1 MMNLQKSLWTWV
13 LMAVLITPISQLSA
27 QNKKNKDKVSDTLH
41 TELTEASQDIS
52 MIDSLQH
59 IIDSLQSSLIQAGK
73 DKEHTHLLLQQLQ
86 AENDSLKS
94 IPACDMSYVLNYGN
108 ALLYRKYSARAD
120 DIAAL
125 LTNIPENLKQKDRDQ
140 MLAEA
145 KVMVQSSEVSSQ
157 DIRNR
162 VYHLLEMVP
171 HDQQAN
177 EDIREILSHVPQDK
191 VTEYSLTKHAIELI
205 DQLPR
210 EVTAKDDRY
219 TIIRN
224 LLLAYKDA
232 TVELKAVLQSIQDH
246 PGNSIDMPD
255 NKSSFIKQIKTTN
268 YYKQYYD
275 QVWTIP
281 YLNSVIN
288 TAIARLQNATSH
300 IDMEDLIKEL

>member
-1 MMNLQKSLWTWV
+1 
-13 LMAVLITPISQLSA
+13 MAVLITPISQISA

-52 MIDSLQH
+52 LIDSLQH

-145 KVMVQSSEVSSQ
+145 KVMVQSSEVPSQ

-171 HDQQAN
+171 HDQQTN

-268 YYKQYYD
+268 YYKQYYN

-281 YLNSVIN
+281 YLNSVID

>member
-13 LMAVLITPISQLSA
+13 LMAVLITPISQISA

-52 MIDSLQH
+52 LIDSLQH
-59 IIDSLQSSLIQAGK
+59 IIDSLQNSLILAGK

-145 KVMVQSSEVSSQ
+145 KVMVQSSEVPSQ

-171 HDQQAN
+171 HDQQTN

-281 YLNSVIN
+281 SLNSVIN

>member
-1 MMNLQKSLWTWV
+1 MNLQKSLWTWV
-13 LMAVLITPISQLSA
+13 LMAVLITPISQISA

-59 IIDSLQSSLIQAGK
+59 IIDSLQNSLILAGK

-145 KVMVQSSEVSSQ
+145 KVMVQSSEVPSQ

-171 HDQQAN
+171 HDQQTN

-268 YYKQYYD
+268 YYKQYYN

>member
-13 LMAVLITPISQLSA
+13 LMAVLITPISQISA

-52 MIDSLQH
+52 LIDSLQH
-59 IIDSLQSSLIQAGK
+59 IIDSLQNSLILAGK

-145 KVMVQSSEVSSQ
+145 KVMVQSSEVPSQ

-171 HDQQAN
+171 HDQQTN

>member
-13 LMAVLITPISQLSA
+13 LMAVLITPISQISA

-59 IIDSLQSSLIQAGK
+59 IIDSLQNSLILAGK

-145 KVMVQSSEVSSQ
+145 KVMVQSSEVPSQ

-171 HDQQAN
+171 HDQQTN

-268 YYKQYYD
+268 YYKQYYN

>member
-52 MIDSLQH
+52 LIDSLQH
-59 IIDSLQSSLIQAGK
+59 IIDSLQNSLILAGK

-145 KVMVQSSEVSSQ
+145 KVMVQSSEVPSQ

-171 HDQQAN
+171 HDQQTN

-268 YYKQYYD
+268 YYKQYYN

-281 YLNSVIN
+281 YLNSVID